1 MNDKTTLQQMED
13 EISKKQN
20 QKTQNINVRISPATK
35 ADVITKA
42 AELNL
47 TLSEYVEYVLT
58 NEEKNNLRVLGER
71 RKGEELKEV
80 YENEVLKLKENFTT
94 LETEK
99 ENLNSRME
107 KLTNVL
113 FVERIRNAENAKNT
127 FELINLMKETIIRT
141 EEMKD
146 RLNFFAEN
154 QKLNDILSA
163 FVGEEF
169 TYYSNGKKETL
180 VPETVED
187 VFLII
192 VSDFHSKLGLH
203 KNKPQVEVDEKET
216 E

>member
-1 MNDKTTLQQMED
+1 MTEKTTTQQMED

-58 NEEKNNLRVLGER
+58 NEENNNLRVLGER
-71 RKGEELKEV
+71 RKGEELKEA
-80 YENEVLKLKENFTT
+80 YENMVSDLKGEFDTLRNIKEKLDN
-94 LETEK
+94 
-99 ENLNSRME
+99 RIE

-113 FVERIRNAENAKNT
+113 FVERIRNAENDKNT
-127 FELINLMKETIIRT
+127 FELINLMKETIIGT

-154 QKLNDILSA
+154 SKLNDILSA
-163 FVGEEF
+163 FTGEEF
-169 TYYSNGKKETL
+169 TYYNNGKKETL
-180 VPETVED
+180 ITETVED

-203 KNKPQVEVDEKET
+203 EKSINPLK
-216 E
+216 